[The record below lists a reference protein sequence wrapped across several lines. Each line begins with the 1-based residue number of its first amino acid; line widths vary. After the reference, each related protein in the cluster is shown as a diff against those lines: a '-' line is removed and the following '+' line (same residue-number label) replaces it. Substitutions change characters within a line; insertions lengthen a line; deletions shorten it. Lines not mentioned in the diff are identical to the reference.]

1 MDRKRVMTVFGTRPE
16 AAKMAPL
23 VQALRADTAFET
35 AVCVTGQHREQLD
48 QVLHAFAIEPDYD
61 LDIMEARQTLT
72 TITVKTLL
80 RLEEVLDEAN
90 PDIILVHGDTSTTFA
105 ASLAGYYRQT
115 AIGHVEAGLRTWD
128 KYSPFPEEMNRQLT
142 GVMADL
148 HFAPTRLAA
157 DNLLREGK
165 SADHIYVT
173 GNTAIDGMRTTV
185 RQDYRHP
192 VLDLVGPGRRMIFMT
207 AHRRENIGAKLE
219 DIFRAV
225 RELVE
230 SFSDIFVVYPMH
242 LNPAVR
248 EPAGR
253 ILGGHPRIALFDPLD
268 VVDAHNFMARAHLIL
283 TDSGGIQEEAPTFGV
298 PCLVLRDTTERPEG
312 IAAGS
317 LKLVGTERGAIV
329 EFAGELLRNP
339 ARRAGMAGGGN
350 PYGDGRASERII
362 AALKHHFGV
371 GPRPDPFVPDARGAV
386 RS

>member
-1 MDRKRVMTVFGTRPE
+1 MERKRVMTVFGTRPE

-23 VQALRADTAFET
+23 VQALRADAAFET
-35 AVCVTGQHREQLD
+35 MVCVTGQHREQLD
-48 QVLHAFAIEPDYD
+48 QVLRAFAIEPDFD

-72 TITVKTLL
+72 TIAVKALL
-80 RLEEVLDEAN
+80 RLDEVLGEAR
-90 PDIILVHGDTSTTFA
+90 PDMILVHGDTSTTFVA
-105 ASLAGYYRQT
+105 ALAAYYRQM

-165 SADHIYVT
+165 SADSIYVT

-185 RQDYRHP
+185 REDYRHP
-192 VLDLVGPGRRMIFMT
+192 VLDLIGPERRMVFLT

-219 DIFRAV
+219 GIFQAV
-225 RELVE
+225 RDLAD
-230 SFSDIFVVYPMH
+230 SFPDIYVVYPMH
-242 LNPAVR
+242 MNPAVR
-248 EPAGR
+248 EPAER

-312 IAAGS
+312 ITAGS
-317 LKLVGTERGAIV
+317 LKLAGTERAAIV
-329 EFAGELLRNP
+329 EMAGELLRDP
-339 ARRAGMAGGGN
+339 ARRAEMAVAGN
-350 PYGDGRASERII
+350 PYGDGRASARIV
-362 AALKHHFGV
+362 AALKHYFGA
-371 GPRPDPFVPDARGAV
+371 GPRPAPFVPETRPAGPR
-386 RS
+386 